1 MEKMGMR
8 MERDERNEKEIDELM
23 SNKKKVEKMNYMK
36 FEDES

>member
-8 MERDERNEKEIDELM
+8 MERDERNEREIDELM